1 MATSTTKLTH
11 KNGLARSFGSLI
23 SLVLYKCASRRTAQ
37 EVAELSASSS
47 QMSMVEGLVDDLHK
61 RLEDRESDLEQMKSK
76 LKTTISENVENKSK
90 FKKAESDLRIMADEN
105 DILNTKKEEL
115 GRAEITI
122 GKYKKKLE
130 EATALKAHMG
140 EVEAQSS
147 KFLDQILGLEEKVK
161 LMGGLQRK
169 FDELREKSG
178 NSDKALFELE
188 SKFEVSENENRRIK
202 SELEAANG
210 ARKMFED
217 ELKEAKSVAS
227 VGSVG
232 GGGEDIV
239 GGDMDVDLSYNG
251 GGKQVLELKE
261 KLARLEREN
270 VALRESGS
278 WSGSGDSGE
287 AVREAK
293 ARCNM
298 LEKQVK
304 RMGDEHRKEING
316 KVEEQEKQGKAAANL
331 EQLLNKTQTALA
343 ESSDVSEASEAT
355 SKENLKVLE
364 EKLKVASCTCEQLE
378 LEIKKLNER
387 DLLSKEFGEEQKST
401 ILNLASSVDD
411 LNAMVKEKTSKID
424 EISNNLLVSEKNKLK
439 LTGDR
444 ASLEANVTKLTS
456 ICGNQKGT
464 IEKLS
469 ADKTKLELYAK
480 QSLHKFQNKFLVALQ
495 GLKQKLKEKSE
506 RIELLESEKI
516 VQKREEKLLSSSI
529 FELGLQIIQS
539 NKEKGV

>member
-1 MATSTTKLTH
+1 
-11 KNGLARSFGSLI
+11 
-23 SLVLYKCASRRTAQ
+23 
-37 EVAELSASSS
+37 
-47 QMSMVEGLVDDLHK
+47 
-61 RLEDRESDLEQMKSK
+61 
-76 LKTTISENVENKSK
+76 
-90 FKKAESDLRIMADEN
+90 
-105 DILNTKKEEL
+105 
-115 GRAEITI
+115 
-122 GKYKKKLE
+122 
-130 EATALKAHMG
+130 
-140 EVEAQSS
+140 
-147 KFLDQILGLEEKVK
+147 
-161 LMGGLQRK
+161 
-169 FDELREKSG
+169 
-178 NSDKALFELE
+178 
-188 SKFEVSENENRRIK
+188 
-202 SELEAANG
+202 
-210 ARKMFED
+210 
-217 ELKEAKSVAS
+217 
-227 VGSVG
+227 
-232 GGGEDIV
+232 
-239 GGDMDVDLSYNG
+239 
-251 GGKQVLELKE
+251 
-261 KLARLEREN
+261 
-270 VALRESGS
+270 
-278 WSGSGDSGE
+278 
-287 AVREAK
+287 
-293 ARCNM
+293 M